1 MKTATKRLAHW
12 FVPALA
18 LQLTLALTSLA
29 QSVSVDSF
37 NPSPGNGWPSTS
49 VSCLAV
55 QPDGKILVGGRFN
68 QIGGQGRTNL
78 ARLYPD
84 GTVETNF
91 HPVAIGGFSSA
102 EVKCF
107 AIQTNGQILVG
118 GSFAAQGGQTHKNIG
133 RLNAD
138 GTVDTNFNPVANS
151 TVKTLS
157 VLPDGKIV

>member
-78 ARLYPD
+78 ARLYSNGMAD
-84 GTVETNF
+84 TNF
-91 HPVAIGGFSSA
+91 SPTAIGGFSPA
-102 EVKCF
+102 EVKCL
-107 AIQTNGQILVG
+107 AVQTNGQIVVG
-118 GSFAAQGGQTHKNIG
+118 GSFAALGGQIRKNIG
-133 RLNAD
+133 RLNA
-138 GTVDTNFNPVANS
+138 
-151 TVKTLS
+151 
-157 VLPDGKIV
+157 